1 MSLNK
6 SVEFIVQIYL
16 DMDFP
21 QLPQSEDWV
30 KERLEFFQKYTLR
43 SLQNQTFP
51 DFRIFLLCGK
61 TFKHIT
67 SKWALPRKV
76 EIVYDNGR
84 QKYQEI
90 DTDYVSITRID
101 SDDLYHK
108 WAMENVKDNLILS
121 SQRECLIF
129 RVGWSWVMVDNYL
142 LQRQRPSPPFYTH
155 IFPKTMYRNWQQFQ
169 AEHFVGHGQAG
180 GRLSATKELNK
191 FRHCVIKHASNV
203 SAVNKGLV
211 PARLSPEA
219 LVVTKKKFGDK
230 IILVPDK
237 VKDILSDFGMTED
250 NFQ

>member
-6 SVEFIVQIYL
+6 TVEFIVQIYL

-30 KERLEFFQKYTLR
+30 KERLEFFQRYTLR

-67 SKWALPRKV
+67 SKWSLPSKV
-76 EIVYDNGR
+76 EVVYDNGR

-108 WAMENVKDNLILS
+108 WAMENVRDNLILS
-121 SQRECLIF
+121 GQRECLIF
-129 RVGWSWVMVDNYL
+129 RVGWSWDIVNTYL
-142 LQRQRPSPPFYTH
+142 LYRERPSPPFYTH
-155 IFPKTMYRNWQQFQ
+155 IFPKTMYRNWQQFH
-169 AEHFVGHGQAG
+169 AEHFVGHGKAG
-180 GRLSATKELNK
+180 GRLPGTKILQK
-191 FRHCVIKHASNV
+191 FRHCVIKHDANCG
-203 SAVNKGLV
+203 AVNKGLF
-211 PARLSPEA
+211 PTRLSPEA
-219 LVVTKKKFGDK
+219 LVTMKKKFGDK
-230 IILVPDK
+230 IILDPTE
-237 VKDILSDFGMTED
+237 VKNILSGFGMTED

>member
-1 MSLNK
+1 LSLNK
-6 SVEFIVQIYL
+6 TVEFIVQIYL

-30 KERLEFFQKYTLR
+30 KERLEFFQKFTLR

-67 SKWALPRKV
+67 SKWSLPRKV

-84 QKYQEI
+84 EKYKGI
-90 DTDYVSITRID
+90 DADYVSITRLD

-108 WAMENVKDNLILS
+108 WAMENVRDNLILS
-121 SQRECLIF
+121 NRRECLIF
-129 RVGWSWVMVDNYL
+129 RVGWAWDLANNYL
-142 LQRQRPSPPFYTH
+142 IHRERPSPPFYTH

-169 AEHFVGHGQAG
+169 AEHFMGHGRAG
-180 GRLSATKELNK
+180 GRLPTTKVLSK
-191 FRHCVIKHASNV
+191 YRHCVIKHPSNCGT
-203 SAVNKGLV
+203 VNKGLT
-211 PARLSPEA
+211 PGRLSPDA
-219 LVVTKKKFGDK
+219 LVALKKKCGDK
-230 IILVPDK
+230 IILDPRK
-237 VKDILSDFGMTED
+237 VREILTDFGMTED